1 MNLLAGLEKFGIKS
15 EGELDITKEEQKK
28 KKQAPVKKSAPKVM
42 TEPDYLLE
50 KENTCPVCD
59 AKFKTLM
66 VKTGKAKRIG
76 QEFDLRPRHE
86 GVDTIKYDVIACPEC
101 GYAAMS
107 KTFEPLSNTQI
118 KWIREQVSANF
129 QPEKKEERDTYT
141 YDEAVDRLKLAL
153 VSAMVKKVKLS
164 EKAYICLK
172 ISWLRRAQLKEMPE
186 VSKED
191 LAAKKEIREEMM
203 GFYKQAYEGFTQAM
217 SKETPPFYGMDS
229 NTLEFMLA
237 NMAIY
242 FKDYDTALKLVSRL
256 ITSPNTASRVKDK
269 CLQLKEQIV
278 VAKKKQDAAA
288 AEKAKAGETP
298 TA

>member
-15 EGELDITKEEQKK
+15 EGEIDITKEEKK
-28 KKQAPVKKSAPKVM
+28 TSKKAAPKKAAPKVL
-42 TEPDYLLE
+42 TEEDLLLA
-50 KENTCPVCD
+50 KEYTCPVCD
-59 AKFKTLM
+59 AKFKALM
-66 VKTGKAKRIG
+66 VKTGKAKKLG

-86 GVDTIKYDVIACPEC
+86 GIDTIKYDVIACPDC
-101 GYAAMS
+101 GYAAMT

-118 KWIREQVSANF
+118 KWIREQVGENF
-129 QPEKKEERDTYT
+129 KPQPRAVEQSIYT
-141 YDEAVDRLKLAL
+141 YDEAIDRYKLAL
-153 VSAMVKKVKLS
+153 VSAMVKRVKLS

-172 ISWLRRAQLKEMPE
+172 ISWLQRAMLKEMPE
-186 VSKED
+186 TTAEE
-191 LAAKKEIREEMM
+191 LEAKNAMKEEMLQ
-203 GFYKQAYEGFTQAM
+203 FYQQAYEGFTQCM

-256 ITSPNTASRVKDK
+256 ITSPNTAGRVKDK
-269 CLQLKEQIV
+269 CLQLKEQIA

-288 AEKAKAGETP
+288 AAQKPQA
-298 TA
+298 

>member
-1 MNLLAGLEKFGIKS
+1 MNLLAGLEKFGIKAD
-15 EGELDITKEEQKK
+15 EVDITKEAEKK
-28 KKQAPVKKSAPKVM
+28 NAKKAAPKKAAPKAL
-42 TEPDYLLE
+42 TEEELLLA
-50 KENTCPVCD
+50 KEYTCPVCD
-59 AKFKTLM
+59 HKFKTLL
-66 VKTGKAKRIG
+66 VKTGKAKKIG

-86 GVDTIKYDVIACPEC
+86 GIDTIKYDVVVCPSC
-101 GYAAMS
+101 GYAAMT

-118 KWIREQVSANF
+118 KWIREQVGENF
-129 QPEKKEERDTYT
+129 KPQPRAVDRTTYT
-141 YDEAVDRLKLAL
+141 YDEAIDRYKLAL
-153 VSAMVKKVKLS
+153 VSAMVKRAKLS

-172 ISWLRRAQLKEMPE
+172 ISWLQRTYLKELPE
-186 VSKED
+186 GTPEE
-191 LAAKKEIREEMM
+191 LAAKNAMKEEMLQ
-203 GFYKQAYEGFTQAM
+203 FYQQAYEGFTQAM

-278 VAKKKQDAAA
+278 VAKKKAD
-288 AEKAKAGETP
+288 EKASSAPKQ
-298 TA
+298 

>member
-15 EGELDITKEEQKK
+15 EGELDITKEEKK
-28 KKQAPVKKSAPKVM
+28 KKKAAPVKKAPQKPM
-42 TEPDYLLE
+42 TEADYLLE
-50 KENTCPVCD
+50 KEHTCPVCD
-59 AKFKTLM
+59 AKFKTLL

-86 GVDTIKYDVIACPEC
+86 GIDTIKYDVIACPEC
-101 GYAAMS
+101 GYAAMT

-118 KWIREQVSANF
+118 KWIREQVGENF
-129 QPEKKEERDTYT
+129 QGEKKEDRETYT
-141 YDEAVDRLKLAL
+141 YEEAVDRYKLAL
-153 VSAMVKKVKLS
+153 VSAMVKRAKLS

-172 ISWLRRAQLKEMPE
+172 ISWLRRAQYKDMPE

-191 LAAKKEIREEMM
+191 LAAKKAIRDEML
-203 GFYKQAYEGFTQAM
+203 GFYQQAYDGFTQAM

-256 ITSPNTASRVKDK
+256 ITSPNTAGRVKDK
-269 CLQLKEQIV
+269 CLQLKEQIM
-278 VAKKKQDAAA
+278 VAKKKQDAQ
-288 AEKAKAGETP
+288 AK
-298 TA
+298 

>member
-1 MNLLAGLEKFGIKS
+1 MNLLAGLEKFGIKQ
-15 EGELDITKEEQKK
+15 EGELDITKEEKK
-28 KKQAPVKKSAPKVM
+28 KSKKAAPTKKAAPKM
-42 TEPDYLLE
+42 LTEADYLLE

-118 KWIREQVSANF
+118 KWIREQVGANF
-129 QPEKKEERDTYT
+129 QAEKKEKRDTYT
-141 YDEAVDRLKLAL
+141 YEEAVDRYKLAL
-153 VSAMVKKVKLS
+153 VSAMVKRVKLS

-172 ISWLRRAQLKEMPE
+172 ISWLRRAQYKEMPE

-191 LAAKKEIREEMM
+191 LAAKSAIKEEML
-203 GFYKQAYEGFTQAM
+203 GFYQQAYDGFTQAM

-256 ITSPNTASRVKDK
+256 ITSPNTAGRVKDK
-269 CLQLKEQIV
+269 CLQLKEQITA
-278 VAKKKQDAAA
+278 AKKKQDAAA
-288 AEKAKAGETP
+288 AAKPQA
-298 TA
+298 

>member
-1 MNLLAGLEKFGIKS
+1 MNLLAGLEKFGIKQ
-15 EGELDITKEEQKK
+15 EGELDITKEEKK
-28 KKQAPVKKSAPKVM
+28 KSKKAAPTKKAAPKM
-42 TEPDYLLE
+42 LTEADYLLE

-118 KWIREQVSANF
+118 KWIREQVGANF
-129 QPEKKEERDTYT
+129 QAEKKEERDTYT
-141 YDEAVDRLKLAL
+141 YEEAVDRYKLAL
-153 VSAMVKKVKLS
+153 VSAMVKRVKLS

-172 ISWLRRAQLKEMPE
+172 ISWLRRAQYKEMPE

-191 LAAKKEIREEMM
+191 LAAKSAIKEEML
-203 GFYKQAYEGFTQAM
+203 GFYQQAYDGFTQAM

-256 ITSPNTASRVKDK
+256 ITSPNTAGRVKDK
-269 CLQLKEQIV
+269 CLQLKEQITA
-278 VAKKKQDAAA
+278 AKKKQDAAA
-288 AEKAKAGETP
+288 AAKPQA
-298 TA
+298 